1 MIKDAPPLL
10 EISTSSEPKYSL
22 GKHAELLPSLRF
34 GSLQKEIFKER
45 TGKSAMYDDILTFTF
60 W

>member
-22 GKHAELLPSLRF
+22 GKHAKLLPSSRF

-45 TGKSAMYDDILTFTF
+45 TGKSDMYDRN
-60 W
+60 